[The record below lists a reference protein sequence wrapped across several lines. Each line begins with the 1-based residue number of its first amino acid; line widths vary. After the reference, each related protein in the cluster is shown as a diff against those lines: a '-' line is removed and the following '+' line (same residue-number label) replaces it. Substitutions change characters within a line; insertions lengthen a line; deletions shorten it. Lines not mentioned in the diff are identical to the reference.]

1 MKNDCARSEIWTN
14 ICGVIEDI
22 ADHGNVD
29 TAAIWKTVGMQ
40 PEELSKGKHIDV
52 VEESDKKDDSVPEEV
67 MLT

>member
-14 ICGVIEDI
+14 IHGVIGDI

-29 TAAIWKTVGMQ
+29 TAAIWNTVDMQ
-40 PEELSKGKHIDV
+40 CKELSKGKHTDII
-52 VEESDKKDDSVPEEV
+52 EESDKKDDSVPEEV